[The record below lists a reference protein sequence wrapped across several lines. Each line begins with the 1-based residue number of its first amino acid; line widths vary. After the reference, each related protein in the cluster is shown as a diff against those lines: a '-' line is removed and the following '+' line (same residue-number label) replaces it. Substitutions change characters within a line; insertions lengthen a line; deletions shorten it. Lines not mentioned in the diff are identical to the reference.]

1 MRIPGKIRFAFAAT
15 FALAPLIAG
24 AAGSGTGVDEID
36 FYHRVNDRVAVGG
49 QPTPAQVV
57 ALAQAGFRA
66 IIDLREE
73 SEAGAKPEAEAAKDA
88 GVRYIP
94 LPVSKTSPTDEQ
106 VEQFLR
112 VTDDADIYPVFIH
125 CVTANRAATL
135 WMIRRVLRDGRSLEE
150 AEKEAAE
157 VGLTSEALRKSAR
170 EYIQS
175 HGRNAG
181 S

>member
-1 MRIPGKIRFAFAAT
+1 MRGPGRNL
-15 FALAPLIAG
+15 FALAAAFVIAPVIA
-24 AAGSGTGVDEID
+24 AAGGLGLGIDEID
-36 FYHRVNDRVAVGG
+36 YYHHVSDRVAIGG

-57 ALAQAGFRA
+57 ALAQSGFRA
-66 IIDLREE
+66 IINLREE
-73 SEAGAKPEAEAAKDA
+73 SEADAKPEAEAAKDA
-88 GVRYIP
+88 GLRYIP

-106 VEQFLR
+106 VEQFFR
-112 VTDDADIYPVFIH
+112 VTDDADVYPVFIH
-125 CVTANRAATL
+125 CVTANRSAAL

-157 VGLTSEALRKSAR
+157 IGLTSEALRKSAR

-175 HGRNAG
+175 HGRNAR